1 RPEARKL
8 LRQSETEV
16 RVRVLDIVEGKRD
29 LSMVHD
35 VHLLLVDPND
45 SVRERALRCLRS
57 IGGNESRDPILA
69 AASKEEDEYIK
80 VEMAEALLELGDPRG
95 FGPMIDVIANGE
107 AAQAR
112 RDAWEHLKAHA
123 DIDVPYRAEL
133 SPSENAAAVADLRK
147 WWKENESRLAQV

>member
-1 RPEARKL
+1 
-8 LRQSETEV
+8 V
-16 RVRVLDIVEGKRD
+16 V
-29 LSMVHD
+29 
-35 VHLLLVDPND
+35 
-45 SVRERALRCLRS
+45 
-57 IGGNESRDPILA
+57 
-69 AASKEEDEYIK
+69 
-80 VEMAEALLELGDPRG
+80 MAEALLELGDPRG

-147 WWKENESRLAQV
+147 WWKENESRLAQVRPGVFGPKG